1 MQKRITWLLSIA
13 ITVVV
18 FIGAGYIALLHSQTQ
33 VHTLINQSLQ
43 EAERLHY
50 NDRLNAFSRN
60 PHIYVDPALKAYLFA
75 PVSSRKIKSYTLQT
89 TEGKTTYLFKDSIP
103 EEKARKLLN
112 EYLLADIQPV
122 RVEEV
127 NRLFQEQLEKRHVSG
142 TAGVFYSD
150 KSART
155 RTRAGILPTPSA
167 YKTPVCWLDL
177 THSLQLQGWV
187 DYDWLTLLRHIHAGF
202 YGLLCWNKLFDIRLF
217 RDKGVHFDETMF
229 FGDDASELHRVYD
242 GEYVYCV
249 PRVLY
254 HYRRRGG
261 QMTEVLFPPRR
272 LDDLKM
278 YWNWL
283 GWFAAQPDKTEY
295 KGYYEWA
302 VAWYWKVFYLFWCQA
317 SEARAMAKL
326 KPEFLKHKKHLD
338 SILPDILRC
347 PHVPGAEKA
356 RAVLFCAA
364 PGLTY
369 TLAHAR
375 GKLHGSKTD

>member
-1 MQKRITWLLSIA
+1 MSLPKPTRASGCSTRENGGPASALNVGLDNARGDYIGFVDSDDLVDPDLYETLLNAIRENDVRIASCNA
-13 ITVVV
+13 DAVDEQEKPVP
-18 FIGAGYIALLHSQTQ
+18 GAGVTINIAGRHMAMELLLDT
-33 VHTLINQSLQ
+33 
-43 EAERLHY
+43 
-50 NDRLNAFSRN
+50 F
-60 PHIYVDPALKAYLFA
+60 
-75 PVSSRKIKSYTLQT
+75 
-89 TEGKTTYLFKDSIP
+89 KT
-103 EEKARKLLN
+103 
-112 EYLLADIQPV
+112 
-122 RVEEV
+122 
-127 NRLFQEQLEKRHVSG
+127 G
-142 TAGVFYSD
+142 
-150 KSART
+150 
-155 RTRAGILPTPSA
+155 
-167 YKTPVCWLDL
+167 
-177 THSLQLQGWV
+177 
-187 DYDWLTLLRHIHAGF
+187 GF

-317 SEARAMAKL
+317 SEAGAMAKL